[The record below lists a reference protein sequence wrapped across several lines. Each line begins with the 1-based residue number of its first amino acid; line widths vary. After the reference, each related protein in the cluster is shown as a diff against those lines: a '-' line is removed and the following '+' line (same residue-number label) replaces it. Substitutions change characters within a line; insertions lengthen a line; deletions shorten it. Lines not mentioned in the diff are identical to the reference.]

1 METHAETV
9 LIVEDNEDV
18 AQLTRIALR
27 IQGYDA
33 FVASSRND
41 AVKFI
46 VDDGMP
52 DVIIMDWHMPGMSI
66 EKFMLEMTSL
76 SRGKPLPR
84 IILST
89 AGQDADKVA
98 KSLNIPEV
106 LRKPFDP
113 VNPLKQVDGWRS
125 V

>member
-9 LIVEDNEDV
+9 LIVEDNSDV

-33 FVASSRND
+33 FVAASRNA
-41 AVKFI
+41 AVQFI
-46 VDDGMP
+46 RDDGMP

-66 EKFMLEMTSL
+66 EKFMTELMTL
-76 SRGKPLPR
+76 CQGKPLPR
-84 IILST
+84 MILST
-89 AGQDADKVA
+89 AGQDADQVA

-113 VNPLKQVDGWRS
+113 LNPLKQVDGWRS

>member
-1 METHAETV
+1 METQLGTV
-9 LIVEDNEDV
+9 LIVEDNEDI
-18 AQLTRIALR
+18 AQLTRISLR

-33 FVASSRND
+33 FIAASRNA
-41 AVKFI
+41 AVQFI
-46 VDDGMP
+46 KDDGMP

-66 EKFMLEMTSL
+66 EKFMIEMTAL
-76 SRGKPLPR
+76 NQGKPLPR

-106 LRKPFDP
+106 LRKPFDLR
-113 VNPLKQVDGWRS
+113 NPLNQVDGWRA

>member
-1 METHAETV
+1 METRAETV
-9 LIVEDNEDV
+9 LIVEDNADI

-33 FVASSRND
+33 FVASSRNA

-46 VDDGMP
+46 ADDGMP
-52 DVIIMDWHMPGMSI
+52 DVIIMDWHMAGMSI
-66 EKFMLEMTSL
+66 EKFMTEMTSMC
-76 SRGKPLPR
+76 RGRPLPR

-89 AGQDADKVA
+89 AGQDADLVA

-113 VNPLKQVDGWRS
+113 INPLKQVDGWRAT
-125 V
+125 